1 MKDIEFLGD
10 NEVCDV
16 SFKKDIKIWFDGK
29 EIEEVVNMG
38 EMDDLKNV
46 FQKVIKLFS
55 RILDGKLYFIRR
67 VLYYVYFLIRNYV
80 VGVDYKCFFIGIV
93 N

>member
-46 FQKVIKLFS
+46 F
-55 RILDGKLYFIRR
+55 
-67 VLYYVYFLIRNYV
+67 
-80 VGVDYKCFFIGIV
+80 
-93 N
+93 